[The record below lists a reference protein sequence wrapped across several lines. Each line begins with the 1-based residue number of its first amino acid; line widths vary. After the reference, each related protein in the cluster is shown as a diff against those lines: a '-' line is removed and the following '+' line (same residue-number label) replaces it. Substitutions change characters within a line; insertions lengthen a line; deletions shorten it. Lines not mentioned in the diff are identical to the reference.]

1 MKKHWKQYKVEN
13 GDDSGVQYKSFDEVD
28 IYFDSSIS
36 PKILNFIR
44 NMQKGEHITLE
55 FVDGSSSK
63 VTKMKDG
70 YPRWTVA

>member
-1 MKKHWKQYKVEN
+1 MKQYKVEST
-13 GDDSGVQYKSFDEVD
+13 DEVKTKYKSFDEID
-28 IYFDSSIS
+28 LYFDSSIS
-36 PKILNFIR
+36 PKTLNFIR
-44 NMQKGEHITLE
+44 NMQKGEHTILQ